1 MPPPPASST
10 TNPAFPLSMTRPL
23 LKLGTIYLNPQVE
36 KLVFNFNDPLDFP
49 DLLQHLPM
57 HEETLKILNNFVRS
71 DIKLQKFLGE
81 MRWDILR
88 DNLKN
93 MHFEDALILKLIV
106 INFRLLSNM
115 FDFEHFDEIFDVLNE
130 IEVARAQ
137 DVIPAQKMS
146 RWADILGVFL
156 VTLGE
161 YVTPHMLE
169 VIADP
174 LKVYIDGIRG
184 EIHVESLK
192 ANLKFVLALTTNS
205 HFMFWAKQEM
215 FDLFNLMEKNIERP
229 FVDLETVELAVKI
242 HHNLLINLDYS
253 RAFFDD
259 PQRVERLANS
269 VFALDLAPEKWMKN
283 IVILSYLN
291 PKGLNMNYSAFL
303 YKLNS
308 QLFAE
313 LEDKNRDL
321 GKVNTIIEMMR
332 KFSSN
337 IFRQENESLIR
348 QILDINLAKLLV
360 KTLKL
365 ARSSEP
371 GAVNVKEVLSMLSL
385 FIVDDEIVDYFLK
398 SNLSS
403 DLFFLMKDER
413 LDSKA
418 AVVNLITVQIHLF
431 RLKSYAF
438 SKNSKLDFLVFVLRQ
453 YEKSDDEEFKDD
465 VVKLLGALY
474 EINEFKKLLNDEE
487 IVIEVKYRTEINEL
501 EDFIQ
506 NELVNGNYAREDRRP
521 NAGTKVFEARDEW
534 ANQFPIYKVASPDS
548 IGTINPEA
556 LEQIQREEKLKIEG
570 DRDQDVLMELKLKSV
585 QDFLRSLDSMR
596 LDYDMAS
603 KVRKTLEDFADLR
616 DLINIRMEGM
626 ILRAKAR
633 LSDLEKE
640 NKGLRDIIDGFHAG
654 GAANPSPE
662 LRSSFSNKETSF
674 RIGTNNTSRMTDNR
688 SPLVGK
694 GQQRPPSNA
703 GIGSYSISPNA
714 DVSLERNY
722 PGTYSSA
729 LPQLDKDMPESRGV
743 SRDMQQG
750 FSKFQSAGRSRESS
764 EGKLPPANPNLG
776 QLRPEENRAGGLLR
790 KYPQSNNKGDS
801 RVNESVNLSG
811 ASDGRLPPR
820 MGYIN
825 SVSKPVSA
833 KQEVSFSIGERDKF
847 MPAGLGRPN
856 VTNTPIP
863 GSVVSSGLPLEADK
877 SALRARIEQQE
888 KKIAELVN
896 MQEASN
902 RKEIALMVENRK
914 LKSIVNNDPTGFE
927 ESPDRD
933 FKNTSGIQQSP
944 RGVKWVPGRKRGEEP
959 Y

>member
-1 MPPPPASST
+1 M
-10 TNPAFPLSMTRPL
+10 
-23 LKLGTIYLNPQVE
+23 
-36 KLVFNFNDPLDFP
+36 VFNFNDPLDFP

-137 DVIPAQKMS
+137 DVIPTNKMA
-146 RWADILGVFL
+146 RWGDILGVFL
-156 VTLGE
+156 ITIGQ

-169 VIADP
+169 VISDP

-184 EIHVESLK
+184 ETHVESLK
-192 ANLKFVLALTTNS
+192 ANLKFVLALTTNN
-205 HFMFWAKQEM
+205 HFMYWARQEM
-215 FDLFNLMEKNIERP
+215 FDLFHLMEKNIERP
-229 FVDLETVELAVKI
+229 FVDIETVEIAVKI

-253 RAFFDD
+253 RAFIED

-269 VFALDLAPEKWMKN
+269 IFALDLVPEKWMKN

-313 LEDKNRDL
+313 LEDKNRDI
-321 GKVNTIIEMMR
+321 GKVNTIVEMMR

-348 QILDINLAKLLV
+348 QILDVNLAKLLV

-371 GAVNVKEVLSMLSL
+371 GSVNIKEVLSMLSL

-453 YEKSDDEEFKDD
+453 YEKSEDEEFKQD

-474 EINEFKKLLNDEE
+474 EISEFKKLLNDEE

-501 EDFIQ
+501 EEFIR
-506 NELVNGNYAREDRRP
+506 NELIEGNYAREDRRP
-521 NAGTKVFEARDEW
+521 NVASNVFEARDEW
-534 ANQFPIYKVASPDS
+534 ANQFPIYKVSSADS
-548 IGTINPEA
+548 IGAINPES

-585 QDFLRSLDSMR
+585 QDFLRSLDAMR
-596 LDYDMAS
+596 LDYEMAN

-616 DLINIRMEGM
+616 DLINLRMEN
-626 ILRAKAR
+626 LVLKAKAR
-633 LSDLEKE
+633 MSDVEKE
-640 NKGLRDIIDGFHAG
+640 NKGLRDIIDSLQNG
-654 GAANPSPE
+654 GNPISLPE
-662 LRSSFSNKETSF
+662 QRPSFSNKDASF
-674 RIGTNNTSRMTDNR
+674 RIGQNNSSRLSDGR
-688 SPLVGK
+688 APLSNKAG
-694 GQQRPPSNA
+694 QRPGSNGNP
-703 GIGSYSISPNA
+703 GIGSYSIAPNT
-714 DVSLERNY
+714 DLSLERNY
-722 PGTYSSA
+722 GGPQATN
-729 LPQLDKDMPESRGV
+729 LPLLIDRDGMNSRGV
-743 SRDMQQG
+743 SNDPGQG
-750 FSKFQSAGRSRESS
+750 FSKFGPGAARSRESS
-764 EGKLPPANPNLG
+764 ESKLPPANPNLG

-790 KYPQSNNKGDS
+790 KYPSGTNKADS
-801 RVNESVNLSG
+801 RVNESVNMSG

-820 MGYIN
+820 VGYT
-825 SVSKPVSA
+825 SSGSKPISV

-847 MPAGLGRPN
+847 LPASLGRPN
-856 VTNTPIP
+856 VTNSPMP
-863 GSVVSSGLPLEADK
+863 GSIASSGLPLEADK
-877 SALRARIEQQE
+877 AALRARIDQQE

-902 RKEIALMVENRK
+902 RKEITLMVENRK
-914 LKSIVNNDPTGFE
+914 LKSLINNDSNINE
-927 ESPDRD
+927 DSPDKDR
-933 FKNTSGIQQSP
+933 NSVSGVQQSP
-944 RGVKWVPGRKRGEEP
+944 RGAKWIPGKKRGEQA